1 MTDKDF
7 HALFL
12 SARWFEERKNTGGPF
27 HVPGHRVAI
36 NFDRPAYLHFSHGFG
51 LWRQDRL
58 CDAEIAI
65 LAVINEITEQ
75 SNWHAD
81 VNDFSVCQTWKSD
94 AFARYPSNA
103 ILWEWCICELRKKAE
118 QFRLAPHSI
127 IVLDSASRVC
137 KSDRLIGT
145 RLLGKLIETTKDMR
159 ISPLLYPFT
168 YGQTPIIGDG
178 ISITLENAGHRIGEG
193 VFPSRPFW
201 ETVPM
206 YAGEPCYYSNVS
218 QWLATNIEFTGNG
231 NDVRIISPI
240 NNLHPQRNSFIYT
253 AVEKIVSESIHD
265 WNQTL
270 MYKTIARD
278 PSRIKPQSK
287 RCHSCSVVDG
297 LPCSCRIEFRRYSAW
312 AEGRDDNNERDAWS
326 DTFWNPVS
334 AMDGEYS
341 SSRRLY
347 DDISLREGFG
357 NKDLQIYVE
366 ISRLELAAKNVVM
379 AESKE

>member
-1 MTDKDF
+1 
-7 HALFL
+7 
-12 SARWFEERKNTGGPF
+12 
-27 HVPGHRVAI
+27 
-36 NFDRPAYLHFSHGFG
+36 
-51 LWRQDRL
+51 
-58 CDAEIAI
+58 
-65 LAVINEITEQ
+65 
-75 SNWHAD
+75 
-81 VNDFSVCQTWKSD
+81 
-94 AFARYPSNA
+94 
-103 ILWEWCICELRKKAE
+103 
-118 QFRLAPHSI
+118 
-127 IVLDSASRVC
+127 
-137 KSDRLIGT
+137 
-145 RLLGKLIETTKDMR
+145 
-159 ISPLLYPFT
+159 
-168 YGQTPIIGDG
+168 
-178 ISITLENAGHRIGEG
+178 
-193 VFPSRPFW
+193 
-201 ETVPM
+201 M

-287 RCHSCSVVDG
+287 RCRSCSVVDG
-297 LPCSCRIEFRRYSAW
+297 SPCSCRIDFRRYSAW

-326 DTFWNPVS
+326 DTFWNSVS

-357 NKDLQIYVE
+357 NKDLQIYIE
-366 ISRLELAAKNVVM
+366 ISRLELAANNVVLD
-379 AESKE
+379 ESKE